1 MAFTHFPQTCLGYMF
16 ITSSRKQNGY
26 QQRYPSQG
34 EWEMQT
40 RVERPLADLATPDFA
55 ESTLINPGHL
65 LQGPG
70 CFGFPTFGPILSSPA
85 APDPQPVNVVSSSK
99 PAKEH
104 KDSSPTTGHT
114 TIDSDS
120 QENNNNEVASEEE
133 KKSESHDLTYIAQDL
148 TKASELSED
157 EAEVPSSTIAPVG
170 RETTPLAPGITQVV
184 AKTAKHKQ
192 AEPKR

>member
-1 MAFTHFPQTCLGYMF
+1 MATNNAIPVKVNWKCKLELNDLLLILQHLTLQNRPQSTPVISFKAPAASGSL
-16 ITSSRKQNGY
+16 
-26 QQRYPSQG
+26 
-34 EWEMQT
+34 
-40 RVERPLADLATPDFA
+40 PLAQPSRA
-55 ESTLINPGHL
+55 
-65 LQGPG
+65 
-70 CFGFPTFGPILSSPA
+70 PA
-85 APDPQPVNVVSSSK
+85 APDPQPVNVVLSSK

-104 KDSSPTTGHT
+104 KDLSPTTGHT

-120 QENNNNEVASEEE
+120 QENNNDEVALEEE

-148 TKASELSED
+148 TKASESSKD
-157 EAEVPSSTIAPVG
+157 EAEVPSSTIAPVA